1 MSEFPF
7 TNEKPACEEDS
18 CVCRPLSEVRRGQRV
33 VVRHLRGEAG
43 DCRRLREMG
52 FCEEAEVELVCG
64 GPAVLAQVRGSRV
77 CLSGRMAEAVLVAA
91 VACGN

>member
-1 MSEFPF
+1 MPEFSF
-7 TNEKPACEEDS
+7 TNEKPACEDDS
-18 CVCRPLSEVRRGQRV
+18 CVCRPLSAVRRGQRV

-52 FCEEAEVELVCG
+52 FHEQAEVELVCG

-77 CLSGRMAEAVLVAA
+77 CLSGRMADSVLVAA
-91 VACGN
+91 VTGGH